1 MRLLSNN
8 DDGASYHDFSLSK
21 ASQRRKR
28 RRKKSTLFDFKVWKN
43 VIILWIAGITLI
55 EVYFFHR
62 ATHILDNEL
71 ERSNYDI
78 FNYADSSTNNN
89 NDNRPPMPRQPPQP
103 KTSLLPKKIIAVFG
117 PESSGTT
124 FLSTALGVAVGAFT
138 KDGGWVHTPAWA
150 FNHTLK
156 GSKRKSFSGQYNPT
170 GRWTYE
176 TDIKRRAS
184 TSDNEWEIQHISLP
198 WGWECEEDKDIK
210 IVEALVPDEC
220 FRYEKDPYLHPKSA
234 EQLWFSTNGRDL
246 DSSSLVD
253 ENREVTLEEANLMT
267 MCRSEVKISE
277 TNDEF
282 TCGAKC
288 GTGRYNGC
296 ALYPERFSVN
306 ITSHLEWYLSR
317 GVDIKVVISIRD
329 RSISSRGK
337 LKGHC
342 HLADVGR
349 KEDEVALNLISE
361 VLEKYGS
368 TSGSRRGT
376 LPQDTIEKD
385 RVFTVSYEGM
395 MGMKDAYMYELYHRL
410 GIDSTYLPMFVDG
423 NRKYLVDIPDKK
435 IPKQANS
442 VNLPPKPQ
450 RYVEPPPKASLLP
463 KRVITV
469 FGHESS
475 GTKLIAS
482 SIATSLGLWP
492 KEGKWRTGEK
502 SAWIYHQ
509 YVDGRVSDG
518 ELEVQHLSLPMGWHC
533 EKDVQT
539 TPNIVEALVPEDCSR
554 PFEKSAVILARC
566 RDEVQ
571 ITDGHVIYPKRF
583 FVNITS
589 HIEWYQSRGVEIT
602 AILLMRDRSISR
614 MGKFRDHCGIPTTA
628 IEEDELAASIQKEAM
643 TNYGQKSFDGRR
655 TLLSVSYEGVMQ
667 LKGAYFFDIY
677 RQLGIESSYL
687 PTFNDGNTK
696 YIQSEA
702 SLIQTLPKPRRKK
715 FKRSLFPKKVITVV
729 GPESSGTTFLATA
742 LGIAVGIYEVEGIS
756 RQATSSDNKWEIQ
769 HLSLPWGW
777 LCEEDEDINIVE
789 ALVPADCFRY
799 ELDPSLESRVAAYV
813 FTNRK
818 KASESNAKP
827 RQEPPKNVNPKQ
839 LEGERQTLSLCRR
852 EAKISDTNDK
862 YTCGAKCGSGQY
874 DGFAL
879 YPQRFSVNITSHI
892 EWYLSRGIDIKVII
906 SLRDRHISSKGKMK
920 SHCHLA
926 DVGRKED
933 EVALHLMS
941 EAIQKFGAGGT
952 IEKNRVITMSYEAM
966 MQLQGS
972 YLFGLYKELEINS
985 TFHPPFKDG
994 NKKYV
999 TAANVANLDKKEFEQ
1014 QLQKSKPKQPPPP
1027 KPNRHKQSILPKKL
1041 ITVVGSLFLS
1051 TVLDTATTAATNDI
1065 DWQIQHL
1072 TLPQGQRCNGTYT
1085 PTIDALLPTSEEGTH
1100 YPARYFVNLISHIE
1114 YFLSQG
1120 VDITVIVVM
1129 RDGSISTNEKLR
1141 DDCPRLEIVKKE
1153 EETKLAIMKEAYLEY
1168 GKHGAK
1174 VKSGEKERVVLV
1186 SYEGLMELKDAY
1198 LFDLYHQLGI
1208 ISNHTPTYY
1217 EDDNAKYVA
1226 DPKVKTAFRGGRDT
1240 HRKKAE
1246 PLGFLPGTF

>member
-1 MRLLSNN
+1 MRLY
-8 DDGASYHDFSLSK
+8 DEGASYHDFSLSK
-21 ASQRRKR
+21 AARRRKR
-28 RRKKSTLFDFKVWKN
+28 RRKASTLIDFKVWKN
-43 VIILWIAGITLI
+43 VIILWIAGIILI

-62 ATHILDNEL
+62 ATHILDSEL
-71 ERSNYDI
+71 ERSNDHL
-78 FNYADSSTNNN
+78 FDYADGTNNN
-89 NDNRPPMPRQPPQP
+89 NDNDNRPPMPRQPPQT

-124 FLSTALGVAVGAFT
+124 FLSTTLGVAVGAFS

-156 GSKRKSFSGQYNPT
+156 GHNRKSFSGQYNPT
-170 GRWTYE
+170 GRWTFE
-176 TDIKRRAS
+176 ADIKRRAS

-198 WGWECEEDKDIK
+198 WGWECEEDKEIK
-210 IVEALVPDEC
+210 IVEALVPEEC
-220 FRYEKDPYLHPKSA
+220 FRYERDPYLHPKSA

-253 ENREVTLEEANLMT
+253 EHREVTLEEANLMT
-267 MCRSEVKISE
+267 MCRNEVKISE
-277 TNDEF
+277 ANDKF

-329 RSISSRGK
+329 RTISSRGK

-349 KEDEVALNLISE
+349 KEDEVALSLISE
-361 VLEKYGS
+361 VLEKYGKY
-368 TSGSRRGT
+368 GSRRGT
-376 LPQDTIEKD
+376 SLPQDTIETD

-395 MGMKDAYMYELYHRL
+395 MAMQDDYMYDLYRRL
-410 GIDSTYLPMFVDG
+410 GIDSTYLPTFVDG
-423 NRKYLVDIPDKK
+423 NRKYLVDIPDKQ
-435 IPKQANS
+435 IPKQTSS

-482 SIATSLGLWP
+482 SIATAFDIWP
-492 KEGKWRTGEK
+492 KEGKWRLGEK

-509 YVDGRVSDG
+509 FVDGHVLSNDG
-518 ELEVQHLSLPMGWHC
+518 ELEVQHISLPMGWHC

-539 TPNIVEALVPEDCSR
+539 RTNIVEALVPEDCSR
-554 PFEKSAVILARC
+554 PVEKSAVILARC
-566 RDEVQ
+566 QNEVQ
-571 ITDGHVIYPKRF
+571 ITDGRVIYPKRF

-589 HIEWYQSRGVEIT
+589 HIQWYQDRGVEIT

-628 IEEDELAASIQKEAM
+628 IEEDEVAASIQKETM
-643 TNYGQKSFDGRR
+643 RNYGQSSFNGRP
-655 TLLSVSYEGVMQ
+655 TLLPVSYEAVMQ
-667 LKGAYFFDIY
+667 LKGAYLFDIY
-677 RQLGIESSYL
+677 RQIGIESSYL
-687 PTFNDGNTK
+687 PQFNDGNTK

-702 SLIQTLPKPRRKK
+702 SLIQTLPKRKRKK

-839 LEGERQTLSLCRR
+839 LEGERQTLSMCRS
-852 EAKISDTNDK
+852 EAKISEANDQ

-879 YPQRFSVNITSHI
+879 YPLRFSVNITSHI

-906 SLRDRHISSKGKMK
+906 STRDRHISSKGKMK

-933 EVALHLMS
+933 EVALNLMS
-941 EAIQKFGAGGT
+941 EAIYKYGAGGT
-952 IEKNRVITMSYEAM
+952 IEKNRVITVSYEAM
-966 MQLQGS
+966 MQLQDS
-972 YLFGLYKELEINS
+972 YLFSLYTELGINS

-999 TAANVANLDKKEFEQ
+999 TAANSANLDKKELD
-1014 QLQKSKPKQPPPP
+1014 QLRKSKPKQPPPP
-1027 KPNRHKQSILPKKL
+1027 KPQRHKQSILPKKML
-1041 ITVVGSLFLS
+1041 TVVGSSFLS
-1051 TVLDTATTAATNDI
+1051 SVLDTATTADAANNT

-1072 TLPQGQRCNGTYT
+1072 TLPQGQRCNGTFA
-1085 PTIDALLPTSEEGTH
+1085 PTIDALLPIAEEGAH
-1100 YPARYFVNLISHIE
+1100 YPARFFVNLISHIE
-1114 YFLSQG
+1114 YYLSKG
-1120 VDITVIVVM
+1120 VDITVVVVM
-1129 RDGSISTNEKLR
+1129 RDSSIATNEKLR
-1141 DDCPRLEIVKKE
+1141 DDCPKLEIVKKE
-1153 EETKLAIMKEAYLEY
+1153 EETKLAIIKEAYIQY
-1168 GKHGAK
+1168 AKHGTRI
-1174 VKSGEKERVVLV
+1174 KSGEKERVILV
-1186 SYEGLMELKDAY
+1186 SYEGLMELKDVY
-1198 LFDLYHQLGI
+1198 LFDIYHQLGI
-1208 ISNHTPTYY
+1208 ISNHTPAYY